1 MPQIIAIIN
10 TSLNFCGLILGGV
23 DSWSVVSGHTQT
35 FGTYIGT
42 CTYYMQPLQVHWYVH
57 VPEQTYLIH
66 KFIKFRGCLEA
77 ASVRTNVPGS
87 SKHTWTRFHHPQIL
101 VSPFCW
107 MFYAS
112 NCMPLKNC
120 HAKISQWNF
129 CPSIL
134 TIFLLVSYLRLSQRM
149 DETV

>member
-77 ASVRTNVPGS
+77 YPTY
-87 SKHTWTRFHHPQIL
+87 L
-101 VSPFCW
+101 VAQNIHGPAFTTPKFWSPLFAECF
-107 MFYAS
+107 MLLIV
-112 NCMPLKNC
+112 CPLKIVMLKFHNE
-120 HAKISQWNF
+120 
-129 CPSIL
+129 
-134 TIFLLVSYLRLSQRM
+134 IFAPQF
-149 DETV
+149 